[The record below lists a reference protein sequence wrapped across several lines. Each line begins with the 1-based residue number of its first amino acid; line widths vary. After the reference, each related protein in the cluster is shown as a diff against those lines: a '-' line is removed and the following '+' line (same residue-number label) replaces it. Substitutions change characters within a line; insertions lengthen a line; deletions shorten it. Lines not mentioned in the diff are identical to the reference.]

1 MHKAGA
7 QAAQPEVASLNRP
20 LAIIGMAC
28 RLPGADGLDAF
39 WDLLSHGR
47 SAIDRM
53 PDAKLDRDL
62 YFHTAKGQRG
72 KTYSDIGGFVSER
85 PLDPTLL
92 PIPSNEYDQWDP
104 CHLML
109 CETVGAACRH
119 AGWLPTQLPLRKVAV
134 FVGHSGGS
142 TRGGDLAFR
151 TLAPDYAAIVD
162 QIPALRQSLGENN
175 DLRQRLTERLQQDR
189 RKRFSDGGPHV
200 EAGFAAA
207 LVNRVFGLTGPHLS
221 IDAACAS
228 SLVALALAS
237 ASLQSG
243 QVDAAIVGGASFNK
257 ADSLVL
263 FSQAQSCSAH
273 GSRPFSDNAD
283 GLVSSEGYVAIIVKT
298 LERAIQDGD
307 TIHAVVRG
315 IGVSTDGRGKSLWA
329 PRREGQYTAI
339 ERAYSANV
347 PADSIQMIEA
357 HATSTQVGDATE
369 MEALSQ
375 FFSERIPQ
383 GQRIAVG
390 SVKSNIGHTLETAG
404 LAGLVKAVLSIRNQV
419 IPPSINAVPLSQS
432 IPWNDIPL
440 FVPHQC
446 IPWPNPQAGQPRRAA
461 VNAFG
466 IGGLNVH
473 VIVEQSLTQ
482 GSIEPTENAK
492 RFGRI
497 AVNRDPQMEK
507 IAVIGRGVVLPGALN
522 VDALTGLLASGRSQ
536 IVSLDANSS
545 APHLASDNPKGGR
558 ILDFEYD
565 WRKHKVPP
573 KQIAQANPLQFM
585 LLEAAEQALRESGW
599 FDREGDRQHTAVI
612 VGSIFGGQFGN
623 ALFAGL
629 RLPEIKRHLRACLLE
644 KGLEERQT
652 LPIIEQF
659 ETLFLKAN
667 PALLDE
673 TGSFTASTLASRLS
687 KTFDLMGG
695 AMAIDSGD
703 VSSYAALYAASQLLQ
718 SRAVNQ
724 VLCAAAHRAL
734 DRASIEVLQLHGRLP
749 RKLDQPSSQTHTAG
763 YHVGE
768 GAAVV
773 LLKRL
778 EDAIRD
784 GDRVLGTLD
793 ALKFGYDPR
802 SLVESIRHTAQRLNS
817 SVQSAHR
824 IIGKVGLDEV
834 DAALAKGLNSSID
847 GPLSPSPLIGITGHL
862 QGAQGMVDLIASTLP
877 ENAITNPRP
886 SVDGLNPVSTSQYN
900 QVIVGHTFSGQ
911 SYAINF
917 WPGTCGDFQIAQ
929 QPEVAIRQPVIE
941 TIAGTDGQA
950 TTIEN
955 LTLAPQATAS
965 RAARI
970 WRFTG
975 TSFDA
980 LKQSIVDAAASTS
993 LTNHCADSSRIQSLE
1008 DWRAC
1013 VVCTPEELPAKLK
1026 LLAGQLGIPAA
1037 RQPLMDQAIFWAGPD
1052 HRTDRIAWIF
1062 PGQGSQYPGML
1073 GELIRSNPVAAQAL
1087 KQADRL
1093 LNQLN
1098 QPSFEQLSGGLS
1110 DNLGEDVWF
1119 TQAAMLVADWIVLA
1133 CLKELGQSPFLITS
1147 HSYGEFPAM
1156 LAAGCWDLETA
1167 LRATLSRCQ
1176 SIVECV
1182 PSGYAMMSIQ
1192 ATASRVMEVLRSKQ
1206 IPVSI
1211 SHVNAENQVVV
1222 GGRRNSIL
1230 QLSQV
1235 LDADGIHARLLAVP
1249 TAFHTPAMAPAQ
1261 DVFRHQLQKVRL
1273 QPPRIPLLS
1282 SITNRYE
1289 ADPVQ
1294 LRDNLVQQL
1303 VCPIHF
1309 LDLCHRLNEDR
1320 IGMVIEVGPNQVLT
1334 RLIRQNLRDRIC
1346 AIAADH
1352 VKRGADFQMKC
1363 VEACISVLTDS
1374 TPSHGRGATDTNTQE
1389 GSRTRSIPVHFDATQ
1404 TRRQRMRQTPSQR
1417 PVTKDTFDLPTQ
1429 RRPTQVIAFDATEL
1443 RRDKN
1448 TRSSQML
1455 SGPLEQPNTPITK
1468 PAPPIPT
1475 RAPAVTVSSG
1485 QHNDSATA
1493 PIAHQ
1498 ASSIDQF
1505 LIDFV
1510 VEQTGYPAEIIE
1522 LDWDIEADLGIDS
1535 IKKAQLFGEL
1545 REFFDFESVTS
1556 FSLDR
1561 FRTLRDISNFL
1572 ATTPGK
1578 GDWIAAPQI
1587 NSPSTPEIP
1596 SFVTSATSST
1606 DGSTLIEVSHRQVL
1620 DHVAPEFDTTSH
1632 VPVASPKELVTRTD
1646 IKSRDTIQQFLIDF
1660 VVEQTG
1666 YPSEIIDMEADL
1678 EADLGIDS
1686 IKKAQLFGEI
1696 REMFSLA
1703 QSDPSNHGNR
1713 QSLTNFRTLGDIQRM
1728 LIQSQ
1733 AHAGLESDD
1742 ANSNAPSKHS
1752 IASSLLT
1759 VPVPSTAAPS
1769 TATERRP
1776 ASRYAVVLKTIHDL
1790 QHSRREY
1797 EAIKK
1802 AGSQQLGQAA
1812 PADEK
1817 AEQTASQ
1824 TQGIASRYLLQMVP
1838 SAGKQVPGRQP
1849 EWHGDALVIGD
1860 NPIAIQ
1866 LEARL
1871 RLAGVGAHRLVGCED
1886 QDELGRRIEQLLL
1899 SRKINHLFLTT
1910 PCDPEART
1918 TLHEG
1923 VWTSRRN
1930 KGVLGNFWLCQK
1942 WLHHVI
1948 QNGWTD
1954 SASLVAVTA
1963 QGGDFGITGN
1973 THSAEGGAMSGLL
1986 KSILIEGWMQGI
1998 RTMPIKVID
2007 TSLQQSPSETVD
2019 CVWRELANPSYDL
2032 EVAYTRGIRHVVR
2045 ALQRTTQGV
2054 ARHPVRIGGNWVCT
2068 GGARGITAFV
2078 AEQLASRYG
2087 LTLHLLGTAPAPELD
2102 PSWHQLSADGLRQLR
2117 AQVMTQARQ
2126 LGHNPV
2132 KAWQDTEKAIE
2143 IDTTLRRFASQG
2155 INAHYHSCD
2164 VSNRQQLQ
2172 KVLAQVR
2179 QLSGPITGVLHGAGV
2194 GKDARFDRKQK
2205 EKVEQCIAA
2214 KVDGTLAL
2222 MDATQSDPI
2231 EHFIGFGS
2239 ISGRFGA
2246 NGHTDYSLANE
2257 MLCKLIAWYQRQR
2270 PEVRAIGFH
2279 WHAWGDVGMATK
2291 PETRLALEMIDMQFM
2306 PASEGLQH
2314 LLNELES
2321 NGNASEVL
2329 ITDDRYY
2336 RAFYPSESIVD
2347 SNSTRTTESI
2357 IHTPLISRAELR
2369 PTVPSRQHTE
2379 VFVAHVDPGRDPFLT
2394 EHKLDGVP
2402 LMPFVVA
2409 TEMMLE
2415 AGLATLGPSGQE
2427 PRSRVVMCDL
2437 EAVQALRFFAPVAKQ
2452 LRISTQTIDAN
2463 RVTCA
2468 LTSDFTT
2475 RDGKLVEANRI
2486 HFRGQVLRDPSPW
2499 SEIGN
2504 NKDGSF
2510 VRLETSP
2517 LTPWQSVQYPQP
2529 QESFFVGWPF
2539 QRLRQFAVVPGGLIG
2554 RISAPAL
2561 IELAGNRR
2569 DLRGWRIPCSAMDA
2583 CLFATGI
2590 LAWQLA
2596 PGTALPMRMERLE
2609 IGRLPT
2615 PGEPCQVHVRSLHHE
2630 DGQASFDFTLYGVDG
2645 DVLLDAKA
2653 YLVAWLKNHVR

>member
-7 QAAQPEVASLNRP
+7 QQAQPEVAALNRP

-39 WDLLSHGR
+39 WDLLCGGR

-53 PDAKLDRDL
+53 PDAKLDREL
-62 YFHTAKGQRG
+62 YFHPAKGQRG

-85 PLDPTLL
+85 PLDPALL
-92 PIPSNEYDQWDP
+92 PIPLNEYDQWDP

-119 AGWLPTQLPLRKVAV
+119 AGWSPGQLPLRNVSV

-151 TLAPDYAAIVD
+151 SLAPEYAAIVD
-162 QIPALRQSLGENN
+162 QIPALRQALGSSN
-175 DLRQRLTERLQQDR
+175 DLRQRLTERLQQSR

-207 LVNRVFGLTGPHLS
+207 LVNHVFGLTGPHLS

-243 QVDAAIVGGASFNK
+243 QVEAAIVGGASFNK

-273 GSRPFSDNAD
+273 GSRPFSDHAD

-307 TIHAVVRG
+307 TIHAVIRG

-339 ERAYSANV
+339 QRAYSDDV
-347 PADSIQMIEA
+347 PAESIQMIEA

-375 FFSERIPQ
+375 FFSERIPF

-404 LAGLVKAVLSIRNQV
+404 LAGLIKAVLSIQNQV
-419 IPPSINAVPLSQS
+419 IPPSINAAPLSQS
-432 IPWNDIPL
+432 IPWAKIPL
-440 FVPHQC
+440 FVPDQC
-446 IPWPNPQAGQPRRAA
+446 IAWPQPQIGQPRRAA

-473 VIVEQSLTQ
+473 VIVEQALPQ
-482 GSIEPTENAK
+482 NQIESTKNAK
-492 RFGRI
+492 PRSRTSG
-497 AVNRDPQMEK
+497 NRSPQMDA

-522 VDALTGLLASGRSQ
+522 VDALTGLLASGQSQ
-536 IVSLDANSS
+536 IVSLDPNTAS
-545 APHLASDNPKGGR
+545 AHLESRNARGGR
-558 ILDFEYD
+558 ILDFAYD

-599 FDREGDRQHTAVI
+599 FRGEGDRQHTAVI

-644 KGLEERQT
+644 KGLEEHQS
-652 LPIIEQF
+652 LPILEQY
-659 ETLFLKAN
+659 EELFLKAN
-667 PALLDE
+667 PALMDE

-703 VSSYAALYAASQLLQ
+703 VSSYAALFAACQLLH

-734 DRASIEVLQLHGRLP
+734 DRASLEVLQLHGRLP
-749 RKLDQPSSQTHTAG
+749 RNFDQSTSQSRFEG

-778 EDAIRD
+778 EDALRD

-793 ALKFGYDPR
+793 AVQFGFDSR
-802 SLVESIRHTAQRLNS
+802 SLVESFRQTAQRLS
-817 SVQSAHR
+817 PALHRAHR

-834 DAALAKGLNSSID
+834 DAALKSGLNNAID
-847 GPLSPSPLIGITGHL
+847 GPLERSPLIGITGHL
-862 QGAQGMVDLIASTLP
+862 QGAQGMVDLIVSTLP
-877 ENAITNPRP
+877 HNTIANPSP
-886 SVDGLNPVSTSQYN
+886 TVDAHNSVGDCQYN
-900 QVIVGHTFSGQ
+900 EVIVGHTLSGQ
-911 SYAINF
+911 SYAINLR
-917 WPGTCGDFQIAQ
+917 PSMCDNLQPSQESPRDF
-929 QPEVAIRQPVIE
+929 RQPIVRTSAEVELQANAIE
-941 TIAGTDGQA
+941 KITSS
-950 TTIEN
+950 
-955 LTLAPQATAS
+955 PQASAS
-965 RAARI
+965 LSAVRI
-970 WRFTG
+970 WRFTAP
-975 TSFDA
+975 SFDA
-980 LKQSIVDAAASTS
+980 LKQSIVDATASTS
-993 LTNHCADSSRIQSLE
+993 QMNHCADSNRAHSLE
-1008 DWRAC
+1008 AWRAC
-1013 VVCTPEELPAKLK
+1013 VVCTQEELTAKLK
-1026 LLAGQLGIPAA
+1026 LLASQLGTPTA
-1037 RQPLMDQAIFWAGPD
+1037 RQPLMEQAIFWAGPE

-1073 GELIRSNPVAAQAL
+1073 GELIRLNPVAAQAL
-1087 KQADRL
+1087 KQADRI
-1093 LNQLN
+1093 LNQLK
-1098 QPSFEQLSGGLS
+1098 QPSFEQLSGNPS
-1110 DNLGEDVWF
+1110 DNPGEEVWF

-1133 CLKELGQSPFLITS
+1133 CLKELGQSPFLITG

-1167 LRATLSRCQ
+1167 LRATWSRCQ
-1176 SIVECV
+1176 SIIESI
-1182 PSGYAMMSIQ
+1182 PTGYAMLSIQ
-1192 ATASRVMEVLRSKQ
+1192 ATAPRVMEVLRSKRF
-1206 IPVSI
+1206 PVSI

-1222 GGRRNSIL
+1222 GGLRNSIL

-1235 LDADGIHARLLAVP
+1235 LDADGINTRLLAVP

-1261 DVFRHQLQKVRL
+1261 DLFRHQLQTWTL

-1289 ADPVQ
+1289 ADPIQ
-1294 LRDNLVQQL
+1294 LTENLVQQL
-1303 VCPIHF
+1303 VRPIQF
-1309 LDLCHRLNEDR
+1309 VELCRRLNEDR
-1320 IGMVIEVGPNQVLT
+1320 IGMIIEVGPNQVLT
-1334 RLIRQNLRDRIC
+1334 RLIRQNLGDRIC
-1346 AIAADH
+1346 SIATDH
-1352 VKRGADFQMKC
+1352 VKRGADFQLKC
-1363 VEACISVLTDS
+1363 VEACISVLADS
-1374 TPSHGRGATDTNTQE
+1374 KSRSHRLTDTNAQE
-1389 GSRTRSIPVHFDATQ
+1389 GSQARSTPLHFDATQ
-1404 TRRQRMRQTPSQR
+1404 TRRQRMRQSPSQHSISR
-1417 PVTKDTFDLPTQ
+1417 DSFDPPSPRQLSPI
-1429 RRPTQVIAFDATEL
+1429 VSFDASKQP
-1443 RRDKN
+1443 RVNN
-1448 TRSSQML
+1448 TRSAQEL
-1455 SGPLEQPNTPITK
+1455 SGAIEQPSGPTSPPTQTPTPTQDVAQPSSQQYFTTPI
-1468 PAPPIPT
+1468 PF
-1475 RAPAVTVSSG
+1475 
-1485 QHNDSATA
+1485 
-1493 PIAHQ
+1493 AHQ
-1498 ASSIDQF
+1498 SSAVQRF

-1545 REFFDFESVTS
+1545 REFFDFESSTS

-1561 FRTLRDISNFL
+1561 FRTLRDIANFL
-1572 ATTPGK
+1572 VTTPGK
-1578 GDWIAAPQI
+1578 GDWIATPPI
-1587 NSPSTPEIP
+1587 TLRSTPEK
-1596 SFVTSATSST
+1596 SSPQAAELHIAG
-1606 DGSTLIEVSHRQVL
+1606 GSTLNDSDHPHGPYNRASAFNTTADVTIASAGEMEKGTKLKSL
-1620 DHVAPEFDTTSH
+1620 DNV
-1632 VPVASPKELVTRTD
+1632 
-1646 IKSRDTIQQFLIDF
+1646 QQFLIDF

-1666 YPSEIIDMEADL
+1666 YPSEIIDMDADL

-1696 REMFSLA
+1696 REMFSLPH
-1703 QSDPSNHGNR
+1703 SDPSNHSSR

-1728 LIQSQ
+1728 LTQSQ
-1733 AHAGLESDD
+1733 GHPGHEPSDEGAIAPFAHPTAFT
-1742 ANSNAPSKHS
+1742 PP
-1752 IASSLLT
+1752 T
-1759 VPVPSTAAPS
+1759 VQPLS

-1776 ASRYAVVLKTIHDL
+1776 VSRYAVELKTIHEL
-1790 QHSRREY
+1790 RQSRLEY
-1797 EAIKK
+1797 EALKK
-1802 AGSQQLGQAA
+1802 SESTQLEQAA
-1812 PADEK
+1812 TAESTDLNAD
-1817 AEQTASQ
+1817 QPHC
-1824 TQGIASRYLLQMVP
+1824 IASRYLLQMVP

-1860 NPIAIQ
+1860 NPIAVQ

-1871 RLAGVGAHRLVGCED
+1871 RLAGVGAHRLVGYED

-1899 SRKINHLFLTT
+1899 SRKIHHLFLTT
-1910 PCDPEART
+1910 PCDPDART

-1923 VWTSRRN
+1923 AWTSRRN
-1930 KGVLGNFWLCQK
+1930 KGVLGNFWLCQR

-1973 THSAEGGAMSGLL
+1973 THSAEGGAMCGLL

-2007 TSLQQSPSETVD
+2007 TSSQQSPSETVD

-2032 EVAYTRGIRHVVR
+2032 EVAYTRGIRHVIR
-2045 ALQRTTQGV
+2045 ALQRTTEGV
-2054 ARHPVRIGGNWVCT
+2054 ATRPVRRGGTWICT

-2078 AEQLASRYG
+2078 SEKLASRYG
-2087 LTLHLLGTAPAPELD
+2087 LTLHLLGTAPVPKLD
-2102 PSWHQLSADGLRQLR
+2102 PSWRQLTTEGLRQLR

-2143 IDTTLRRFASQG
+2143 IDATLLRFAKQG

-2164 VSNRQQLQ
+2164 VSNRHELQ

-2179 QLSGPITGVLHGAGV
+2179 LLSGPITGVLHGAGV

-2306 PASEGLQH
+2306 PASEGLHH

-2321 NGNASEVL
+2321 NGSASEVL

-2347 SNSTRTTESI
+2347 LNSARSTESI
-2357 IHTPLISRAELR
+2357 VRTPLLSRAPLDPNVSSQKHPEIY
-2369 PTVPSRQHTE
+2369 
-2379 VFVAHVDPGRDPFLT
+2379 VAEVDPGRDPFLT

-2402 LMPFVVA
+2402 LMPFVIA

-2415 AGLATLGPSGQE
+2415 AGLATLGTRAQVL
-2427 PRSRVVMCDL
+2427 RSRLVMCNL
-2437 EAVQALRFFAPVAKQ
+2437 EAVQALRFFAPAAKQ
-2452 LRISTQTIDAN
+2452 LRIGTQTTEAD
-2463 RVTCA
+2463 RVGCSIY
-2468 LTSDFTT
+2468 SDFTT

-2486 HFRGQVLRDPSPW
+2486 HFRGQVLRDSSQW
-2499 SEIGN
+2499 C
-2504 NKDGSF
+2504 KDSDRDDGPC
-2510 VRLETSP
+2510 VRLETPP
-2517 LTPWQSVQYPQP
+2517 LMPWQKVQYPRP
-2529 QESFFVGWPF
+2529 EESFYVGWPL
-2539 QRLRQFAVVPGGLIG
+2539 QRLREFALVSGGLIG

-2569 DLRGWRIPCSAMDA
+2569 DLRGWRLPCSAMDA

-2609 IGRLPT
+2609 IGRLPI
-2615 PGEPCQVHVRSLHHE
+2615 PGEPCQVHVRALHHG
-2630 DGQASFDFTLYGVDG
+2630 DGQASFDFTLYGVDD
-2645 DVLLDAKA
+2645 DVLLNAKA
-2653 YLVAWLKNHVR
+2653 YRVAWLKNHVR